1 MKREILASTAQKRG
15 ISLDPRTKLA
25 LLVSIAVFVLGGS
38 YAGPMQW
45 VMIALSAVP
54 LLLFLAAG
62 RFRGAFL
69 YVLIF
74 GVSLWLEMVALAR
87 LEGLANFLA
96 VTIVGI
102 FLRFTPS
109 LAMGYI
115 AMSTTTVS
123 EFLAAMARLHLPQQ
137 VAIPLAVIFRFFP
150 TIAEEWHAIGDA
162 MRMRGG
168 GKVGVM
174 FEYRLVPMMI
184 SAVKIGEELSQAAL
198 TRGLG
203 APVKRTNL
211 AELGFG
217 GWDAFFLALCV
228 GAWLVQGWVW
238 LH

>member
-1 MKREILASTAQKRG
+1 MLR
-15 ISLDPRTKLA
+15 LDPRTKLA
-25 LLVSIAVFVLGGS
+25 LLFTVTTLMLGASNEGAMLAVKMLLSLVPFVL
-38 YAGPMQW
+38 
-45 VMIALSAVP
+45 ILSAGRWQMASKY
-54 LLLFLAAG
+54 LLFYALCFLAERIAFSSLHGLAA
-62 RFRGAFL
+62 FA
-69 YVLIF
+69 VL
-74 GVSLWLEMVALAR
+74 ALASIMTR
-87 LEGLANFLA
+87 FAPG
-96 VTIVGI
+96 IMVGAY
-102 FLRFTPS
+102 FV
-109 LAMGYI
+109 
-115 AMSTTTVS
+115 TTTSVS
-123 EFLAAMARLHLPQQ
+123 EFLTAMGRLHVSEKVL
-137 VAIPLAVIFRFFP
+137 IPLAVIFRFFP

-162 MRMRGG
+162 MRMRGIRLGG